1 MFDFRVEFPRLKTPI
16 ALIIDD
22 PAPYVNHLYY
32 LKKYLNPKYPDYYEE
47 FKTIPNDFLEDFI
60 SVVKKWPVKGKFS
73 VIPNPAGQ
81 GYLDE
86 GLRGYPK
93 EGVERWVR
101 LVKDEVAPLFDITP
115 EMITH
120 TNAVDLKT
128 GELLPM
134 HEQTWASQQTAETL
148 TPYIAK
154 ALETL
159 KKLGFETNGVTS
171 PGAFGIDVE
180 AEYARAV
187 LNAVK
192 RVYGAGLAWYFLKVD
207 KRSYVVYPR
216 LAYLDKYR
224 GEAVVSIVSGNDDV
238 IWSTMT
244 PESRRSWSRRRLL
257 EYADYYITGDGKAG
271 RLVELLNAGSYV
283 VFHTHWNSLWSNDA
297 RHGLAVMEEVL
308 KRINT
313 LIGDRVLWM
322 KLSEIACYY
331 AASKTLDIHV
341 DKSPDHL
348 RLFVDNR
355 FPCPDLTVSFNC
367 GFKVDEVYLE
377 KGSFRS
383 GWTEAKTS
391 ETVMKLEKS
400 VDELRPNTWV
410 QKGERLIICFDNRL
424 GNTVEVKAA

>member
-32 LKKYLNPKYPDYYEE
+32 LKKYLNPKYPAYYEE

-60 SVVKKWPVKGKFS
+60 SVVKKWSVKGKFS

-207 KRSYVVYPR
+207 ERSYVVYPR

-238 IWSTMT
+238 IWNTMT
-244 PESRRSWSRRRLL
+244 PESRKSWSRKRLL
-257 EYADYYITGDGKAG
+257 EYADYY
-271 RLVELLNAGSYV
+271 
-283 VFHTHWNSLWSNDA
+283 
-297 RHGLAVMEEVL
+297 
-308 KRINT
+308 
-313 LIGDRVLWM
+313 
-322 KLSEIACYY
+322 
-331 AASKTLDIHV
+331 
-341 DKSPDHL
+341 
-348 RLFVDNR
+348 
-355 FPCPDLTVSFNC
+355 
-367 GFKVDEVYLE
+367 
-377 KGSFRS
+377 
-383 GWTEAKTS
+383 
-391 ETVMKLEKS
+391 
-400 VDELRPNTWV
+400 
-410 QKGERLIICFDNRL
+410 
-424 GNTVEVKAA
+424 

>member
-32 LKKYLNPKYPDYYEE
+32 LKRYLNPKYPDYYEE

-86 GLRGYPK
+86 GLRGYPR

-148 TPYIAK
+148 TPYIVK

-207 KRSYVVYPR
+207 ERSYVVYPR

-238 IWSTMT
+238 IWNTMT
-244 PESRRSWSRRRLL
+244 PESRKSWSRKRLL

-308 KRINT
+308 KRVNT
-313 LIGDRVLWM
+313 LLGDRILWM
-322 KLSEIACYY
+322 RLSEIACYY

-341 DKSPDHL
+341 DKSSNHL
-348 RLFVDNR
+348 RVFIDNR
-355 FPCPDLTVSFNC
+355 FPCADLTVSFNC
-367 GFKVDEVYLE
+367 GFKVDEVYLA

-383 GWTEAKTS
+383 GWREAKTS

-400 VDELRPNTWV
+400 VDKLRPNTWI
-410 QKGERLIICFDNRL
+410 QRGERLFICFDNRL
-424 GNTVEVKAA
+424 GNTVEVEAA